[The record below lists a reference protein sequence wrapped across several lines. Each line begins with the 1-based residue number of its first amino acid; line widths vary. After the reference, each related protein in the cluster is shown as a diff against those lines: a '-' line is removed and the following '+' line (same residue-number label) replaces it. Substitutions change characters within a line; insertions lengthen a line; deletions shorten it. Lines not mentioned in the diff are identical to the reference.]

1 MLFVNYT
8 PTIRPA
14 ADCCRKL
21 VKFITAVTV
30 VAPLAWAAMPER
42 SLAGDY
48 DSTQVGTGAPPE
60 AEDSGRFVRIGVGKS
75 AVIRLPSEATDVIVG
90 SPAIVDAVMRN
101 KKTAYLFGI
110 ASGQTNIFFFDDKG
124 QQIMAIDL
132 EVTLDMTAL
141 QKLIKRAIPG
151 TKITVDTVNS
161 NVILGGM
168 AATAAEAKMAVD
180 LADKFTNTVGGANV
194 VNTMRIAGED
204 QVMLKVR
211 VIEIKREVVKQL
223 GFDLS
228 AAIDV
233 GGFALSMA
241 ATHGIGTDFLDVGYS
256 SGGDNVSAVIRALES
271 ENLVRTLAEPN
282 LTAVSGE
289 AAKFHA
295 GGEVNVCA
303 SRDESG
309 NCQTDFRDIGVSLR
323 FTPVVLDQGRI
334 NLKISTEVS
343 ELAAATCTT
352 GVVCFTSRDAE
363 TTVELPSGGSMML
376 AGLIKDTMRQAISGT
391 PGLKD
396 LPVLGSL
403 FRSRDYAADETELVV
418 IVTPYI
424 VAPAHESQLATPA
437 DGFNTPTDRQTILF
451 GRLNKVYGTPG
462 KHPDGVYHG
471 NIGFIVQ

>member
-1 MLFVNYT
+1 MFFVNCK

-14 ADCCRKL
+14 ADCFRKL
-21 VKFITAVTV
+21 AKLAAAVAV
-30 VAPLAWAAMPER
+30 VAPLAWTAMPER

-48 DSTQVGTGAPPE
+48 DSTQVGTGTPPE
-60 AEDSGRFVRIGVGKS
+60 AEDSGRFVRIGLGKS
-75 AVIRLPSEATDVIVG
+75 AVIRLPSEARDVIVG
-90 SPAIVDAVMRN
+90 NPAVVDAVMRN
-101 KKTAYLFGI
+101 KNTAYLFGVT
-110 ASGQTNIFFFDDKG
+110 AGQTNVFFFDDKG

-151 TKITVDTVNS
+151 TRITVDTVNS

-211 VIEIKREVVKQL
+211 IVEIQRDVLKQL
-223 GFDLS
+223 GVDLS
-228 AAIDV
+228 AAVSI

-241 ATHGIGTDFLDVGYS
+241 ATHGLGTDFLDAGYS
-256 SGGDNVSAVIRALES
+256 SGDDNASAVIRALES
-271 ENLVRTLAEPN
+271 ESLLRTLAEPN
-282 LTAVSGE
+282 LTAISGE

-295 GGEVNVCA
+295 GGEVPICG
-303 SRDESG
+303 SRDDNG
-309 NCQTDFRDIGVSLR
+309 NCQTDFREIGVSLQ

-334 NLKISTEVS
+334 SLKIATEVS
-343 ELAAATCTT
+343 ELNAAN
-352 GVVCFTSRDAE
+352 GVGDVPGFSSRSAE
-363 TTVELPSGGSMML
+363 TTIELPSGGSMML
-376 AGLIKDTMRQAISGT
+376 AGLIKDSMRQEIEGT

-403 FRSRDYAADETELVV
+403 FRSRDYVANETELVV

-424 VAPAHESQLATPA
+424 VSPVHESQLATPA
-437 DGFNTPTDRQTILF
+437 DGLNTPTDRQTILF

-462 KHPDGVYHG
+462 KYPEGVYHG

>member
-1 MLFVNYT
+1 MSFVNCK

-14 ADCCRKL
+14 ADCFRKL
-21 VKFITAVTV
+21 VKLAAAFAVA
-30 VAPLAWAAMPER
+30 APLALTAMSER
-42 SLAGDY
+42 ILAGDY
-48 DSTQVGTGAPPE
+48 DATQIGGGTPPE
-60 AEDSGRFVRIGVGKS
+60 AEDSGRFVRIGLGKS
-75 AVIRLPSEATDVIVG
+75 AVIRLPSEARDVIVG
-90 SPAIVDAVMRN
+90 NPAVVDAVMRN
-101 KKTAYLFGI
+101 KNTAYLFGVT
-110 ASGQTNIFFFDDKG
+110 AGQTNIFFFDDKG
-124 QQIMAIDL
+124 QQVMAIDL
-132 EVTLDMTAL
+132 EVTLDTTAL
-141 QKLIKRAIPG
+141 QKLIKRTIPG
-151 TKITVDTVNS
+151 SRITVDTVNS
-161 NVILGGM
+161 NVILGGL
-168 AATAAEAKMAVD
+168 AVTAGEAKMAVD
-180 LADKFTNTVGGANV
+180 LADKFTNTTGGASV
-194 VNTMRIAGED
+194 VNAIKIAGED

-211 VIEIKREVVKQL
+211 VIEIKREIVKQL

-241 ATHGIGTDFLDVGYS
+241 TTHAIGTDFLDVGYS
-256 SGGDNVSAVIRALES
+256 SGGDNISAVIRALET

-289 AAKFHA
+289 AARFHA

-309 NCQTDFRDIGVSLR
+309 NCQTDFRDIGVSLQ

-376 AGLIKDTMRQAISGT
+376 AGLIKDTMRQSIEGT

-396 LPVLGSL
+396 LPVLGAL
-403 FRSRDYAADETELVV
+403 FRSRDYAADETELVI

-424 VAPAHESQLATPA
+424 VAPVHEKQLAGPA
-437 DGFNTPTDRQTILF
+437 DGYNTPTDRQTILF